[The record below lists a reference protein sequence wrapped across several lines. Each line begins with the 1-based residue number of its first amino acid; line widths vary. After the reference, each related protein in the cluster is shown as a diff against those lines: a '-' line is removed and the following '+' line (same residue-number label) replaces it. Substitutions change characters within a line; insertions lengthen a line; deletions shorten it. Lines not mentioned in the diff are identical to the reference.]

1 MPAIAMKNILLLL
14 GFCLSSLSVLHGDPV
29 PLNRDVEKP
38 PCTAVL
44 NNPQSPASTLQVL
57 LEQGKLEKFYQ
68 KARQMLKEN
77 DRMEGKKDPEQLQ
90 NELWI
95 LRDVAAAPLFWIDED
110 PDTFISWK
118 CGKTMDYRVKTT
130 VVRYIAT
137 LDMEELSSDLSI
149 PREKLCTLF
158 AGYAAN
164 ILKTVRNSYD
174 PELDIKQKRWEIE
187 ESDKIRKLFHEGK
200 IDRDRG
206 NLRFRFLDQKINTR
220 GMRNTSAKAN
230 MESQEETFLK
240 LMVKFF
246 PGNTAKVKKYIK
258 LAGYQDRDIPA
269 LIDRTVGRTP
279 RTEFLYKG
287 AARKT
292 GSRK

>member
-1 MPAIAMKNILLLL
+1 MKTILLLL
-14 GFCLSSLSVLHGDPV
+14 ACCLSSLSLLHGDPV

-44 NNPQSPASTLQVL
+44 NNPQSPASPLQVL
-57 LEQGKLEKFYQ
+57 LEQGKLEEFYQ
-68 KARQMLKEN
+68 QTDHLLQDYVQTE
-77 DRMEGKKDPEQLQ
+77 EKKDVEQLQ

-95 LRDVAAAPLFWIDED
+95 FYDVAAAPLFQIDED

-149 PREKLCTLF
+149 PREKLFTLF

-206 NLRFRFLDQKINTR
+206 SLRFRFLEQKINIR
-220 GMRNTSAKAN
+220 DMRNTSAKAN
-230 MESQEETFLK
+230 MESQEETFMD

-279 RTEFLYKG
+279 KTKFLYEESQQESSVPK
-287 AARKT
+287 
-292 GSRK
+292 

>member
-1 MPAIAMKNILLLL
+1 MKNLLLLL
-14 GFCLSSLSVLHGDPV
+14 GCCLASLSTLHGDPV
-29 PLNRDVEKP
+29 PLNRNVEKP

-44 NNPQSPASTLQVL
+44 NNPQSPAAPLQAL
-57 LEQGKLEKFYQ
+57 LEQGKLEEFYQ
-68 KARQMLKEN
+68 QTDQLLQDYVQTE
-77 DRMEGKKDPEQLQ
+77 EKKDVEQLQ

-95 LRDVAAAPLFWIDED
+95 FYDVAAAPLFRIDED
-110 PDTFISWK
+110 PDTPVSWRNSRL
-118 CGKTMDYRVKTT
+118 MDYDAKMT

-137 LDMEELSSDLSI
+137 LDMDELSSDLSI